1 MRDNDDPRIRHR
13 EDHGALS
20 GADDGRVRVTD
31 ALTVRGAAVG
41 VAVTAVVGVAVTVA
55 TEVGAV

>member
-1 MRDNDDPRIRHR
+1 MIRAFGIVKTTR
-13 EDHGALS
+13 S
-20 GADDGRVRVTD
+20 SVVPMMGRVRVTD

-41 VAVTAVVGVAVTVA
+41 VAMTVVVGVAVTVA